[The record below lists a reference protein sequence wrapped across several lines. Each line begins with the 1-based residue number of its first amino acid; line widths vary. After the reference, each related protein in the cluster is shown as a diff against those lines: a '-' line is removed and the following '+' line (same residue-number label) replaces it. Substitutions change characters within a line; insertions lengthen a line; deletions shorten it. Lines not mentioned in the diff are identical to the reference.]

1 MTIENICLILPV
13 AGGLVLYF
21 VRIESKLARIM
32 TDLCWIKKVL
42 DSRQKTRIEG

>member
-1 MTIENICLILPV
+1 MTIEVTFLIFSV

-21 VRIESKLARIM
+21 IRIESKLARIM